1 MPRKKKLDDAIIL
14 KMILEVIIKEG
25 ATTFSL
31 EDLSKKTGLSP
42 ATLLQR
48 FGSKKNILHK
58 AIELSNQ
65 DLKKN
70 LENKISIHK
79 SPIQEIINIYL
90 ELSGPFSNPVDVA
103 NGLDI
108 LKLDIT
114 QKNLNQL
121 TRKYFEIR
129 RNKIKSLLTL
139 AQKKGEIP
147 GDHDVTQI
155 TWNLECLWQGSVM
168 LWALIG
174 KGKLQQWIKERISG
188 YLKSM
193 LLLNNQS

>member
-1 MPRKKKLDDAIIL
+1 MPRKKKVEDSTIL
-14 KMILEVIIKEG
+14 KIILEVIIKKG

-31 EDLSKKTGLSP
+31 EDLSKKTGLAP

-65 DLKKN
+65 DLKVSFA
-70 LENKISIHK
+70 NKAINQ
-79 SPIQEIINIYL
+79 SPLQEIIDIYL
-90 ELSGPFSNPVDVA
+90 NLSIPFSSPIDIA

-114 QKNLNQL
+114 EKKLNEL
-121 TRKYFEIR
+121 TRKHFEIR
-129 RNKIKSLLTL
+129 RNKIKSLIVL
-139 AQKKGEIP
+139 AQENGEISSKE
-147 GDHDVTQI
+147 DSIHI
-155 TWNLECLWQGSVM
+155 AWNLECLWQGSIM

-174 KGKLQQWIKERISG
+174 KGKLRLWLKERFFT
-188 YLKSM
+188 YLKSHKIIG
-193 LLLNNQS
+193 